1 MPVGRVAASAT
12 LASPLPAPALPA
24 GTTPV
29 AAASVVLPL
38 APWLHPPPPPP
49 PLTALARRLERRHR
63 RAAPGCVPR
72 PRTGCRR
79 LGLGHWSR
87 RHATRLRRSR
97 RPPRHRR
104 GAPARRAALPARR
117 RRTWRCPWR
126 SRDATLQCTCRQ
138 EAPTVGR
145 GRRHHNGGG
154 IRRARRSG
162 GMARRITRL
171 RRRPRV
177 GRWGYMTVRV
187 PGSGDVAARAR
198 HRVTGKSTSSCF
210 VRTHAPAVCRRIAS
224 HHIGVAVPSLML
236 QADQRARLTHQV
248 RPPTLTE

>member
-1 MPVGRVAASAT
+1 MVR
-12 LASPLPAPALPA
+12 
-24 GTTPV
+24 
-29 AAASVVLPL
+29 
-38 APWLHPPPPPP
+38 
-49 PLTALARRLERRHR
+49 
-63 RAAPGCVPR
+63 
-72 PRTGCRR
+72 
-79 LGLGHWSR
+79 
-87 RHATRLRRSR
+87 
-97 RPPRHRR
+97 
-104 GAPARRAALPARR
+104 
-117 RRTWRCPWR
+117 
-126 SRDATLQCTCRQ
+126 
-138 EAPTVGR
+138 R

-198 HRVTGKSTSSCF
+198 HRVTGKSTSSSF
-210 VRTHAPAVCRRIAS
+210 VRIHASAVCRHIASIAS

-236 QADQRARLTHQV
+236 QADRRARLTHQV